1 MPADTSAPLTGGRAR
16 SGGGATSVI
25 HDLGYRRYDGPRLGR
40 AQIIRALAWHSFRAA
55 FGLGRGAKAK
65 IVPLVALV
73 ALCLPAV
80 VNAFAMSK
88 GNPRVVDY
96 DTYTPALRDLV
107 MTVFVAVQAPELVSR
122 DLRSRVLPLYFARP
136 IKTIDYPLAKYLAFT
151 GACLVMMEV
160 PLLLL
165 YAGSIANV
173 HGGSAVWG
181 QTRALIPGLLVGLMW
196 AVVLAAISLFLAS
209 LTGRRAFA
217 TGAVAIALLLTFTL
231 AEILLQVEGPQNQG
245 PQAVAVKGSGPGAP
259 TYVHPV
265 LYVPSLADKVSGLFS
280 PFTLFDGVRMWLGG
294 TDPADSV
301 PNPGGFGAVYALVLV
316 IITALCLYGLVA
328 RYRRARLS

>member
-1 MPADTSAPLTGGRAR
+1 MSADTSASRAA
-16 SGGGATSVI
+16 GAASVI

-40 AQIIRALAWHSFRAA
+40 AQIVRALAWHSFRAA

-80 VNAFAMSK
+80 VNAFSMSQ
-88 GNPRVVDY
+88 GNPRLVDY
-96 DTYTPALRDLV
+96 DTYSPALRDIV
-107 MTVFVAVQAPELVSR
+107 MTIFLAVQAPELVSR

-151 GACLVMMEV
+151 AACLVMMEV

-165 YAGSIANV
+165 YGGSIANV
-173 HGGSAVWG
+173 HGGSAVWA
-181 QTRALIPGLLVGLMW
+181 QTTALIPGLLVGLMW

-217 TGAVAIALLLTFTL
+217 TGAVAIVLLLTFTL
-231 AEILLQVEGPQNQG
+231 AEILLQVEGQQNQV
-245 PQAVAVKGSGPGAP
+245 AVAKGGPGGPILAQP
-259 TYVHPV
+259 LH
-265 LYVPSLADKVSGLFS
+265 YVPSLAEKVSGLFS

-294 TDPADSV
+294 TNPADNV
-301 PNPGGFGAVYALVLV
+301 PNPGGFGAVYALVLIV
-316 IITALCLYGLVA
+316 VTALCLAGLAA
-328 RYRRARLS
+328 RYRKARLS

>member
-1 MPADTSAPLTGGRAR
+1 MPADTSAQLTGGPAW

-88 GNPRVVDY
+88 GNPRLVDY

-136 IKTIDYPLAKYLAFT
+136 IKTTDYPLAKYLAFT

-217 TGAVAIALLLTFTL
+217 TGAVAIAFLLTFTL
-231 AEILLQVEGPQNQG
+231 AEILLQVESANLNQ
-245 PQAVAVKGSGPGAP
+245 SGPPAAAQGGPGGQIVTHLGPAVV
-259 TYVHPV
+259 TT
-265 LYVPSLADKVSGLFS
+265 AEKVSGLFS

-294 TDPADSV
+294 TDLADGV

-316 IITALCLYGLVA
+316 IITALCLYGLAA
-328 RYRRARLS
+328 RYRKARLS